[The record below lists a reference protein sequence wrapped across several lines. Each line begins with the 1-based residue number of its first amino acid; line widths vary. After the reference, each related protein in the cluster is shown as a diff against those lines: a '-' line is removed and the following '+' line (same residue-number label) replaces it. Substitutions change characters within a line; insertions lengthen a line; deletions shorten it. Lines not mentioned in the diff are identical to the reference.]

1 MKILTRADAAAWL
14 RSHDGYCILTHRR
27 PDGDTIGSAAALC
40 LGLRAM
46 GKTAHILENPEL
58 TEKYRYLHAGMTC
71 TEVYTGA
78 TVISVDTAAETM
90 FPLAF
95 VHLRDKV
102 ELCIDHHGTNS
113 GYAAE
118 GMVEA
123 EAAACGEIIFDLLNL
138 LKVPVSREIAE
149 SIYIAVS
156 TDTGCFRYSNT
167 SARTLRTAA
176 ACLEAGID
184 SYAINMKLFETT
196 RLPRLKLDAYM
207 AQNLELHKEGKIA
220 LCRIPLSLEH
230 ELELQEDDMENVS
243 NFARNIEG
251 VELAVTFRT
260 DLTGATK
267 LSVRSAP
274 GYDASAVCAAL
285 GGGGH
290 KAAAGARVSCDQLE
304 AREKVLD
311 ILKELG
317 YL

>member
-1 MKILTRADAAAWL
+1 MKNLNRVDTAAWL
-14 RSHDGYCILTHRR
+14 RRNDSYCILTHRR
-27 PDGDTIGSAAALC
+27 PDGDTVGSAGALC

-46 GKTAHILENPEL
+46 GKTAHILENPEI
-58 TEKYRYLHAGMTC
+58 TDKYRQLHAGMTC

-78 TVISVDTAAETM
+78 TVISVDVAAETM
-90 FPLAF
+90 FPTAF
-95 VHLRDKV
+95 AHLKDKV

-113 GYAAE
+113 GYAKE
-118 GMVEA
+118 GLVEA
-123 EAAACGEIIFDLLNL
+123 EAAACGEIIYDLLNL
-138 LKVPVSREIAE
+138 LKVPLSREMAE
-149 SIYIAVS
+149 CIYIAVS

-176 ACLEAGID
+176 ACLETGIN
-184 SYAINMKLFETT
+184 SYAINMALFETV

-207 AQNLELHKEGKIA
+207 AQNLELHKDGKIA

-243 NFARNIEG
+243 NFARNVEG

-274 GYDASAVCAAL
+274 NYDASAICAAL

-290 KAAAGARVSCDQLE
+290 KAAAGARVNCGQLE
-304 AREKVLD
+304 AREKVMAALE
-311 ILKELG
+311 ELG